1 MRIGFGGLVDR
12 SGKWSLPRILVA
24 GCAALAVAAG
34 GLWFFL
40 GHGLGGG
47 TSGCEELSRDARVR
61 TALGEAHR
69 PDMACEELG
78 RAMKR
83 AAVAGSSADGHTREA
98 AAAMKNI
105 LLAVDDDIRRREQLG
120 VDAAL
125 RRPLAESL
133 AAYADVNVMLTD
145 PTDSVYVRESLF
157 SRGPWEAEDGFHM
170 AVNDDTL
177 VPVIRAVSVDP
188 AAYAVVRQAQTSWE
202 AGRLA
207 AFPAGSEALR
217 WSVGARALGKL
228 DGVADH
234 VREGLSREEVGEWNA
249 VVVRKLSAGAATRE
263 GTEATPAAGRI
274 ERAWRRALARAP
286 EAERDTV
293 VERQCAVMLDA
304 AGFTAAT
311 DQCLS
316 NASGTASRAL
326 RVLRAV

>member
-1 MRIGFGGLVDR
+1 MNRAGRQSF
-12 SGKWSLPRILVA
+12 PRIFVA
-24 GCAALAVAAG
+24 GCAVLAVAAG
-34 GLWFFL
+34 GLWLFL
-40 GHGLGGG
+40 GRGLGES
-47 TSGCEELSRDARVR
+47 TSGCEELGRDARVR
-61 TALGEAHR
+61 AALGEDHR
-69 PDMACEELG
+69 PDMTCEELG

-83 AAVAGSSADGHTREA
+83 AAVPGSSAGGHSREA

-105 LLAVDDDIRRREQLG
+105 LLAVDDDIRRRERLG

-145 PTDSVYVRESLF
+145 PTDSVYVRESLY

-177 VPVIRAVSVDP
+177 VRVIRAVSADP
-188 AAYAVVRQAQTSWE
+188 AAYAVVREAQTSWE

-234 VREGLSREEVGEWNA
+234 VREGLSQEEAGEWNA
-249 VVVRKLSAGAATRE
+249 AVVRKLSAGTASPE
-263 GTEATPAAGRI
+263 GTGAAAAAGRI
-274 ERAWRRALARAP
+274 ERAWRRALTRAP
-286 EAERDTV
+286 EAERGAV
-293 VERQCAVMLDA
+293 MERQCAVMLDA
-304 AGFTAAT
+304 AGFSAAT

>member
-1 MRIGFGGLVDR
+1 MDR
-12 SGKWSLPRILVA
+12 SGKWSHPRILVA
-24 GCAALAVAAG
+24 WLTVLAVAAG

-40 GHGLGGG
+40 GPEANRDQA
-47 TSGCEELSRDARVR
+47 GCEELGRDARVR

-83 AAVAGSSADGHTREA
+83 AAVPGSSADGHTREA

-133 AAYADVNVMLTD
+133 ASYADVNVMLTD

-177 VPVIRAVSVDP
+177 VRVIRAVSADP
-188 AAYAVVRQAQTSWE
+188 AAYAVVRQALTSWE

-234 VREGLSREEVGEWNA
+234 VREGLSQDEAREWNA
-249 VVVRKLSAGAATRE
+249 AVVRKLSAGTATRE
-263 GTEATPAAGRI
+263 AAAPAAERI
-274 ERAWRRALARAP
+274 ERAWQHALTRAP
-286 EAERDTV
+286 ESERDAV

-304 AGFTAAT
+304 AGLTAAT

>member
-1 MRIGFGGLVDR
+1 MRDGRGLVDR
-12 SGKWSLPRILVA
+12 SGKWSRPRILVA
-24 GCAALAVAAG
+24 WFTVLAVAVG

-40 GHGLGGG
+40 GPEANRDRA
-47 TSGCEELSRDARVR
+47 GCEELGRDARVR

-69 PDMACEELG
+69 PDMTCEELG

-83 AAVAGSSADGHTREA
+83 AAVPGSSADGHTREA

-120 VDAAL
+120 VDAGL

-157 SRGPWEAEDGFHM
+157 SRGPWEAEDGFHL

-177 VPVIRAVSVDP
+177 VRVIRAVSADP
-188 AAYAVVRQAQTSWE
+188 AAYAVVRRAQTSWE

-228 DGVADH
+228 DGVAEH
-234 VREGLSREEVGEWNA
+234 VREGLSQDEAREWNA
-249 VVVRKLSAGAATRE
+249 AVVRKLSAGTAIKE
-263 GTEATPAAGRI
+263 GTEAVPAAGRI
-274 ERAWRRALARAP
+274 ERAWQRALARAP
-286 EAERDTV
+286 EAERDAV

-304 AGFTAAT
+304 AGLTAAT

>member
-1 MRIGFGGLVDR
+1 MNRAGR
-12 SGKWSLPRILVA
+12 QSLPRIFVA
-24 GCAALAVAAG
+24 GCAVLAVAAG
-34 GLWFFL
+34 GLWLFL
-40 GHGLGGG
+40 GRGLGGG
-47 TSGCEELSRDARVR
+47 TSGCEELGRDARVR

-69 PDMACEELG
+69 PDMTCEELG

-83 AAVAGSSADGHTREA
+83 AAVPGSSAGGHTREA

-105 LLAVDDDIRRREQLG
+105 LLAVDDDIRRRERLG

-177 VPVIRAVSVDP
+177 VRVIRAVSVDP
-188 AAYAVVRQAQTSWE
+188 AAYAVVRAAQTSWE

-234 VREGLSREEVGEWNA
+234 VREGLSQEEAREWNA
-249 VVVRKLSAGAATRE
+249 AVVRKLSAGTATRA
-263 GTEATPAAGRI
+263 EAAPAAERI
-274 ERAWRRALARAP
+274 ERAWQRALARAP
-286 EAERDTV
+286 EAERATV